1 MSVSEILPIAIEDEL
16 KHSYLEY
23 AMSVIVSRAL
33 PDVRDGLKPVHRRVL
48 FAMHVLGNDY
58 NKAYKKSA
66 RVVGDVIGKY
76 HPHGDSAVYET
87 IVRMAQN
94 FSLRYLL
101 VDGQGNFGSVDGD
114 SAAAM
119 RYTEVRMTKLT
130 HELIAD
136 LEKDTVD
143 WEDNYDGTERI
154 PKVMPTRVPNL
165 LINGAAGI
173 AVGMAT
179 NMAPH
184 NLTEVLNAC
193 LAYIDDSNISIEG
206 LMQYISGPDFP
217 TGGIIYGRAGIV
229 DAYRTGKGRLH
240 IRGKYHFE
248 EDEKTSRITI
258 VFTEIP
264 YQANKARVIERIAEL
279 VKEKKLEGISELR
292 DESDK
297 DGMRIAVDLKR
308 GENAEVIV
316 NNLFLQTPLQ
326 SSFSINMVC
335 LDNGQPKLMNLKD
348 LVAAFIRHRQE
359 VVTRRTMYELR
370 KARERGHT
378 LEGLAVALANID
390 DIIVTIKTSSS
401 PSEARERL
409 LAKQW
414 QAGGVLAL
422 LEKSGHRSV
431 RPDEIEGE
439 DLSNPFGLTGDQ
451 YRLSPAQV
459 NAILELRLHRLTGLE
474 HDKLLAEYSEILVQI
489 AKLQAILDSFE
500 LLMNVIRAEL
510 RAILEQYGDERRT
523 AIIESRI
530 DFTREDLIPEEQVV
544 LTVSKTGYAK
554 TQLLSDY
561 AAQRRGGRGK
571 SATNMKEDDYI
582 QHLIVTSNH
591 ATVLC
596 FTDKGKVYSLKVYDV
611 PQASRGSRG
620 RPMVNLL
627 PLEAT
632 ETITAILP
640 VIDAPKKFKERF
652 VNFKEFVSS
661 NSTELQKTE
670 MISKPLVELEEILAT
685 LSEDSVDEIPEVL
698 KVPLK
703 ALNAMFI
710 EQAALNVQS
719 DDLLGD
725 LVDGE
730 SNESTLGSTT
740 LGSELLDQFA
750 AQVLSVVQNHYV
762 FMATQQGTVKRVELE
777 QFSNVRSNGLRA
789 IELNDDD
796 TLIGVAVTD
805 GEQQIMLFS
814 NEGKAI
820 RFAET
825 DVRCMGRTAKGV
837 RGIRIGT
844 VQEVDQDVDLDN
856 VPDTDEQDDTEDTPA
871 NIVTRV
877 VSLVVVPENGE
888 VLTACANGYGKRTP
902 VGDYPTKRRGGKGV
916 IAIKTSARN
925 GELVG
930 AVSIDEDHELLLITN
945 GGTLVRTRASE
956 IATTGR
962 NAQGVRLIRVGEDE
976 VLVGVVSLDD
986 IAVEDEF
993 IESIDP
999 EAAIED
1005 TDTDVIDAEV
1015 ADSDVEIADSAE
1027 VADVDGESNATPEA
1041 DTE

>member
-87 IVRMAQN
+87 IVRMAQD

-119 RYTEVRMTKLT
+119 RYTEVRMTRLT

-136 LEKDTVD
+136 LDKDTVD
-143 WEDNYDGTERI
+143 WEDNYDGSERI

-217 TGGIIYGRAGIV
+217 TGGIIYGRSGIV

-248 EDEKTSRITI
+248 EDEKTGRITI

-348 LVAAFIRHRQE
+348 LIAAFIRHRQE

-439 DLSNPFGLTGDQ
+439 DLSNPFGLTGNL

-459 NAILELRLHRLTGLE
+459 SAILELRLHRLTGLE
-474 HDKLLAEYSEILVQI
+474 HDKLLAEYSEILEQI

-500 LLMNVIRAEL
+500 LLMNVIRTEL

-596 FTDKGKVYSLKVYDV
+596 FTDTGKVYSLKVYDV

-652 VNFKEFVSS
+652 VNFKAFVEAQ
-661 NSTELQKTE
+661 STALHKIELINE
-670 MISKPLVELEEILAT
+670 PLAELEEILSG
-685 LSEDSVDEIPEVL
+685 LSEDSVDELPEVL
-698 KVPLK
+698 KAPLK
-703 ALNAMFI
+703 ALHAI
-710 EQAALNVQS
+710 LNDQIAENLER
-719 DDLLGD
+719 DIQG
-725 LVDGE
+725 
-730 SNESTLGSTT
+730 
-740 LGSELLDQFA
+740 LGSEVLDQFA
-750 AQVLSVVQNHYV
+750 EQVQSIVKNHYV
-762 FMATQQGTVKRVELE
+762 FMATQCGTVKRVELE

-796 TLIGVAVTD
+796 TLIGVAITD

-844 VQEVDQDVDLDN
+844 VQAVDNEVDLEDV
-856 VPDTDEQDDTEDTPA
+856 PETDEQDEAEDTVA
-871 NIVTRV
+871 NIITRV

-916 IAIKTSARN
+916 IAIKTSERN

-993 IESIDP
+993 VESLDSEAIDL
-999 EAAIED
+999 EAIDSDAKG
-1005 TDTDVIDAEV
+1005 TDTIETNA
-1015 ADSDVEIADSAE
+1015 
-1027 VADVDGESNATPEA
+1027 VDFESE
-1041 DTE
+1041 E